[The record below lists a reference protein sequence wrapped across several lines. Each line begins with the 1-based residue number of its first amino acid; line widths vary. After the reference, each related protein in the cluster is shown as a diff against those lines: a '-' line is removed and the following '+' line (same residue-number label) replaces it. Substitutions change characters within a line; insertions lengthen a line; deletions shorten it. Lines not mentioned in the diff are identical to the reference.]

1 MLKQFIV
8 YDKNYK
14 IDIKL
19 SCNNFK
25 NYIEK
30 YKNDLESEQKYFS
43 EYLEEFFDSNPIQY
57 YSKSFIYNFILGK
70 LYVQPENFTALYNRL
85 DDWFKIQ
92 IKLKKLTK
100 GSNKFITIIR
110 TKDIK
115 KLEKNK

>member
-1 MLKQFIV
+1 MFKQFIV
-8 YDKNYK
+8 YDKEHN
-14 IDIKL
+14 IDIRS

-43 EYLEEFFDSNPIQY
+43 IYLEEFFDSNPINY
-57 YSKSFIYNFILGK
+57 YSKSYIYNFILGK
-70 LYVQPENFTALYNRL
+70 LNVQPENFTALYNRL
-85 DDWFKIQ
+85 DNWIKTQ

-100 GSNKFITIIR
+100 GAGKFITFIR

-115 KLEKNK
+115 KIEENK